1 MNEVRLAQ
9 ASVIIHWWPHTMV
22 AQGVLVDDHPTDDS
36 LKAGTHITT
45 SPVVAIVEGV
55 VVITLSGTRYR
66 FV

>member
-9 ASVIIHWWPHTMV
+9 AAVTLYWWPHTLV
-22 AQGVLVDDHPTDDS
+22 ARGVLVDDHPTDAS

-45 SPVVAIVEGV
+45 SPVVAIDEGV
-55 VVITLSGTRYR
+55 VVITQSGTRYR